1 MGTCR
6 APCDWN
12 IPWLDKSTSSA
23 KRGENRFCENQKR
36 ETSRKRGGMFLTVKM
51 KDTVLTSIPAPIR
64 LAAGLF
70 PGSRIARD
78 FEGLSLPTSSQLSIT
93 SLRQRAAAFSC
104 TLPFSDATLAVCQ
117 RFCESGH
124 SGSTSTRMSDR
135 SQRTFTFGL
144 PRVSASS
151 GWRRPSVWLA
161 TGGCGPTTYDALNS
175 WFLSIKTY

>member
-124 SGSTSTRMSDR
+124 SGSTSTRMSDG
-135 SQRTFTFGL
+135 SQRIFMSGR
-144 PRVSASS
+144 PRVSASF
-151 GWRRPSVWLA
+151 GWCRPSAWRL
-161 TGGCGPTTYDALNS
+161 TGECDLTTCDALNS
-175 WFLSIKTY
+175 WFSNIMTF